1 MILSL
6 SSDVQNQAKLIRRQA
21 KELSA
26 IVNGSDSADGYDTN
40 AVLIQMDT
48 MESELA
54 ALRELINRGKE
65 QAYLAKLEG
74 KARPKPTAAPVKSE
88 MTEKALTADK
98 MEKPEKTE
106 KPKAAEKAEKAGKAK
121 KAEKAEKS
129 KKAGKAEKAEKG
141 KKAEKTG
148 KKEKKKKKSEKKS

>member
-74 KARPKPTAAPVKSE
+74 KARPKPTAAPVKPE

-98 MEKPEKTE
+98 TENPKTTG
-106 KPKAAEKAEKAGKAK
+106 KTKKADKAEKA
-121 KAEKAEKS
+121 
-129 KKAGKAEKAEKG
+129 KKAGKADKAEKG

>member
-98 MEKPEKTE
+98 TENPKTTG
-106 KPKAAEKAEKAGKAK
+106 KTKKADKAEKA
-121 KAEKAEKS
+121 

-141 KKAEKTG
+141 KKTEKAEKTG

>member
-98 MEKPEKTE
+98 TENPKTTG
-106 KPKAAEKAEKAGKAK
+106 KTKKADKAEKA
-121 KAEKAEKS
+121 

-141 KKAEKTG
+141 KKTEKAEKTG
-148 KKEKKKKKSEKKS
+148 EKEKKKKKSEKKS

>member
-98 MEKPEKTE
+98 TENPKTTG
-106 KPKAAEKAEKAGKAK
+106 KTKKADKAEKA
-121 KAEKAEKS
+121 

-141 KKAEKTG
+141 KKTEKTG

>member
-121 KAEKAEKS
+121 KAEKA
-129 KKAGKAEKAEKG
+129 KKTGKAEKAEKG
-141 KKAEKTG
+141 KKAEKNG

>member
-121 KAEKAEKS
+121 KAEKA
-129 KKAGKAEKAEKG
+129 KKTGKAEKAEKG

>member
-88 MTEKALTADK
+88 MTEKALKADK
-98 MEKPEKTE
+98 TENPKTTG
-106 KPKAAEKAEKAGKAK
+106 KTKKADKAEKA
-121 KAEKAEKS
+121 

-141 KKAEKTG
+141 KKTEKAEKTG